1 MAGKVGIGRI
11 RPRRTWWVVGL
22 VIAVV
27 LVVLVR
33 WERPRDLDGSGT
45 LMRYGFGC
53 LGIRLDDHTPA
64 KYEPVMLPI
73 ADWPGDLSAYDSDG
87 HQLVDASG
95 VVVLRE
101 GDRIAIHA
109 RVEHLVGD
117 PSPCYY
123 TQVMTVLSYEVLATA
138 AP

>member
-1 MAGKVGIGRI
+1 M
-11 RPRRTWWVVGL
+11 GL
-22 VIAVV
+22 VLGLAVV
-27 LVVLVR
+27 LLIR

-45 LMRYGFGC
+45 LGRYGFGC
-53 LGIRLDDHTPA
+53 LAIILDGRTPTNG
-64 KYEPVMLPI
+64 EPVGLPI
-73 ADWPGDLSAYDSDG
+73 ANWPDGLSAYDTDG
-87 HQLVDASG
+87 HALLDKTGA
-95 VVVLRE
+95 VVLRE